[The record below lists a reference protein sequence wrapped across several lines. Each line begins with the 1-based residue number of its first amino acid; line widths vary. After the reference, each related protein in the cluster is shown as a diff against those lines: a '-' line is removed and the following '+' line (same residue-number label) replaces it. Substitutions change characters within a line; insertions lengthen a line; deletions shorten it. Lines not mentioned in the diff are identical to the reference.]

1 MVFAYHHCGIS
12 QLCTTVVLYRVC
24 VNILTF
30 VLFFGCKVSHFVRHH
45 QIFLSKTQ
53 KKTHNKSFV
62 TNYTLLI
69 YRASRTTPIQT
80 QSQTP
85 SQTTSNPISN
95 PIQTLSNPISNPF
108 KQKKSV
114 AAQRETATNFNSLIF
129 QFFNLKRAEARLT
142 YSPISPPSL
151 GVWVEP
157 EPPASLGV
165 SSSAELL
172 VERGLV

>member
-24 VNILTF
+24 VNLLTF
-30 VLFFGCKVSHFVRHH
+30 VLFFGCKFSHFVRHH

-69 YRASRTTPIQT
+69 YRASRTKLIQTPSLTQKPLQT

-85 SQTTSNPISN
+85 SNPIQTPSNPISN
-95 PIQTLSNPISNPF
+95 PIKP
-108 KQKKSV
+108 
-114 AAQRETATNFNSLIF
+114 
-129 QFFNLKRAEARLT
+129 NLKPNQTKKVRRRPT
-142 YSPISPPSL
+142 ISRN
-151 GVWVEP
+151 
-157 EPPASLGV
+157 
-165 SSSAELL
+165 EL
-172 VERGLV
+172 